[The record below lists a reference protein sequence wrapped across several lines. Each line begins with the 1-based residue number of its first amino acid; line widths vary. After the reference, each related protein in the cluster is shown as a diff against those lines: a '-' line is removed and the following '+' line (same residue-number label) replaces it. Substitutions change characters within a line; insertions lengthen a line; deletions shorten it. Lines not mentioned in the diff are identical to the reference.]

1 MADLITLVRT
11 YRLTAGI
18 ADRLR
23 LSDEIFLQLEPLL
36 RFMIYGKVKE
46 QDQDDVL
53 QEIMKAVFKGDDAL
67 AKKVGK
73 GKGSDADFSK
83 LEDYVTSL
91 PLNDAPQGDSAGW
104 KKKTTAVLEAITALK
119 ARQPGALGQYNL
131 AVDCKAC
138 HSVYRPE
145 E

>member
-1 MADLITLVRT
+1 MILNFGIPAMIVVLALVASTEFLRADDKAPKYTV
-11 YRLTAGI
+11 
-18 ADRLR
+18 
-23 LSDEIFLQLEPLL
+23 
-36 RFMIYGKVKE
+36 
-46 QDQDDVL
+46 